1 MMATRD
7 DVIIAAAAC
16 VILNLNKNSKR
27 KCWVRPSLLNRKKYS
42 GSNLLDDLRRDDS
55 LSGELRCDG
64 SFKNFLRMSS
74 ANFEFL
80 INLVGHKICKQD
92 TNFRDS
98 IPVKERLAITLRF
111 LATGDSFHS
120 LMYLFKVSKQ
130 VISNIVPEVC
140 DALVESLQEY
150 IKVSLF
156 KNIKI
161 VSYHINKMY
170 SKLILIFIN

>member
-1 MMATRD
+1 M
-7 DVIIAAAAC
+7 
-16 VILNLNKNSKR
+16 
-27 KCWVRPSLLNRKKYS
+27 
-42 GSNLLDDLRRDDS
+42 
-55 LSGELRCDG
+55 
-64 SFKNFLRMSS
+64 
-74 ANFEFL
+74 
-80 INLVGHKICKQD
+80 
-92 TNFRDS
+92 
-98 IPVKERLAITLRF
+98 KERLAITLRF